1 MSVPTVAVIGA
12 GAAGLTAM
20 KALLDEGVNVTAF
33 EKGDRVG
40 GLWVKDNSS
49 GLSPAY
55 ESLHL
60 NTSKGRTQFADYPMP
75 AEWEDYPAATKVAS
89 YLAAYADEF
98 GLTDHIR
105 FSTTVERVEK
115 VVDAETGSE
124 LWEIESTDATGAV
137 TVRHADA
144 VVVSNG
150 HNWDP
155 KWPSPQYPG
164 TFTGTQM
171 HAHDYRSSEV
181 FRGKR
186 VLVVGMG
193 NSAMDIAV
201 DASYVGHD
209 VLLSARHGSWIV
221 PKYLFGRP
229 ADATGAALTAL
240 PWRVR
245 QQVAQ
250 RMLTLAVGAPQ
261 SYGLPEPSHGLFQ
274 NHPTISDTILHRIT
288 HGEVRPV
295 TGIERFD
302 GERVV
307 FSDGRVE
314 DVDVIVWATGYR
326 VTIPFLSEH
335 YLGTDAE
342 AMPLFHRVFHLDDPS
357 LMFTGL
363 MQSTGAAL
371 PVVEAQGKLV
381 AAWVSGRYSLPAPDA
396 QLEAVQRALE
406 AAVDRWGTAKRPMMR
421 IDFDAYLADTT
432 REIARGRTR
441 ARRGGDRFTG
451 SGLATAA
458 SASVSAQPAL
468 SAARA

>member
-1 MSVPTVAVIGA
+1 MS
-12 GAAGLTAM
+12 
-20 KALLDEGVNVTAF
+20 
-33 EKGDRVG
+33 
-40 GLWVKDNSS
+40 
-49 GLSPAY
+49 
-55 ESLHL
+55 
-60 NTSKGRTQFADYPMP
+60 
-75 AEWEDYPAATKVAS
+75 
-89 YLAAYADEF
+89 F
-98 GLTDHIR
+98 GLTDHIH

-115 VVDAETGSE
+115 VVDAETGCE
-124 LWEIESTDATGAV
+124 LWEVESTDATGAV

-144 VVVSNG
+144 VVVSNCR
-150 HNWDP
+150 NWNP

-171 HAHDYRSSEV
+171 HAHDYRSSEA

-193 NSAMDIAV
+193 NSATDIAV

-240 PWRVR
+240 PWRER
-245 QQVAQ
+245 QLVAQ

-288 HGEVRPV
+288 HGEVRL
-295 TGIERFD
+295 
-302 GERVV
+302 
-307 FSDGRVE
+307 
-314 DVDVIVWATGYR
+314 ATGSPSR
-326 VTIPFLSEH
+326 SRASTTWAPAPRRCRFS
-335 YLGTDAE
+335 TAC
-342 AMPLFHRVFHLDDPS
+342 HLDDPS

-381 AAWVSGRYSLPAPDA
+381 AAWVSGAYSLPQPDA
-396 QLEAVQRALE
+396 
-406 AAVDRWGTAKRPMMR
+406 
-421 IDFDAYLADTT
+421 
-432 REIARGRTR
+432 
-441 ARRGGDRFTG
+441 
-451 SGLATAA
+451 
-458 SASVSAQPAL
+458 
-468 SAARA
+468 